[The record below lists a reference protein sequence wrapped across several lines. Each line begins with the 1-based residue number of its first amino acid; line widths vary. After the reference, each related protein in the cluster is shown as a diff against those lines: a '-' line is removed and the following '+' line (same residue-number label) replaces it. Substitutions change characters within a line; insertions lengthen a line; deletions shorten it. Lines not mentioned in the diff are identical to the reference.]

1 MEEKQNPDVV
11 QISMDK
17 YVRLVDAESRMTILM
32 QMFSKAESFDEFE
45 FETIKVF
52 LMEHKQKGEQQ

>member
-1 MEEKQNPDVV
+1 MSRNTEPDAV

-17 YVRLVDAESRMTILM
+17 YTRLVDAESRITILM
-32 QMFSKAESFDEFE
+32 QMFSKAESFDAFD

-52 LMEHKQKGEQQ
+52 LMEHRQKGEQQ